1 MAVTEPKR
9 YVTMATLMK
18 DIYTERLLESEAS
31 LLPVRKSVKKND
43 EIVRS
48 TNRHN
53 TWFQDETIYPTLFK
67 QVCSD
72 EGRRSYN
79 LNAII
84 QLNSFDFG
92 VPFVCPQLTNFNV
105 GISVE
110 IGKEFLK
117 APETAL

>member
-1 MAVTEPKR
+1 M
-9 YVTMATLMK
+9 
-18 DIYTERLLESEAS
+18 
-31 LLPVRKSVKKND
+31 
-43 EIVRS
+43 
-48 TNRHN
+48 
-53 TWFQDETIYPTLFK
+53 FK

-72 EGRRSYN
+72 GGRRSNN

-84 QLNSFDFG
+84 QPNSVGFE
-92 VPFVCPQLTNFNV
+92 VSFVYPQLTNFNV

>member
-1 MAVTEPKR
+1 M
-9 YVTMATLMK
+9 
-18 DIYTERLLESEAS
+18 LESDAS
-31 LLPVRKSVKKND
+31 LLIPVKKSVNKMMKFSDTNK
-43 EIVRS
+43 IT

-53 TWFQDETIYPTLFK
+53 TWFQDETIFPTLFK

-72 EGRRSYN
+72 GGRRNNN
-79 LNAII
+79 LNATI
-84 QLNSFDFG
+84 QLNSVDFG
-92 VPFVCPQLTNFNV
+92 VPFVYPQLTNFNV